1 MGDAF
6 KKPKA
11 LNELRLIASGP
22 DDTNVFQVTNYSALD
37 GLLSTLQ
44 QSIIGIEGKQKLFY
58 FIAIFWGI
66 RTHPISIAL
75 SGTQGDAL
83 EYELAQSGF
92 SVQIL
97 DKASVLY
104 LTLLNGCMFCCR
116 FNTCK
121 DSEGLIQEM
130 MLIQKFENYVVKSHW
145 QATAC
150 FEGVR

>member
-1 MGDAF
+1 MA
-6 KKPKA
+6 
-11 LNELRLIASGP
+11 
-22 DDTNVFQVTNYSALD
+22 
-37 GLLSTLQ
+37 
-44 QSIIGIEGKQKLFY
+44 
-58 FIAIFWGI
+58 
-66 RTHPISIAL
+66 HPISIAS

-104 LTLLNGCMFCCR
+104 LTLLNGCMLCCC

-130 MLIQKFENYVVKSHW
+130 MLIQKFENYVVKSHL
-145 QATAC
+145 QAIAC
-150 FEGVR
+150 FECVR